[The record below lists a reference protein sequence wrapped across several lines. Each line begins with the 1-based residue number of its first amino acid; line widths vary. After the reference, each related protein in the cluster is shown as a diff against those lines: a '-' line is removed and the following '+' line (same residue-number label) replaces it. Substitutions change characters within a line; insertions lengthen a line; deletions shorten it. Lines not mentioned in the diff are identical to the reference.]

1 MNTWGT
7 GDVGSKVKSYYKMYI
22 FTIKNLTGWNLKYV
36 SPFPPLV
43 REEPLR
49 CLNCIGI
56 TGCDGSSS
64 DRMRRGSPVVYLTEI
79 SFYCQTCESGRKLL
93 NIYQGT
99 RKRTKCFYILTEI
112 FSLEMAGSQE
122 SRREVST
129 ILLRGGVKEDNA
141 HCSWLS

>member
-22 FTIKNLTGWNLKYV
+22 FTIKNLTGRNLNYA
-36 SPFPPLV
+36 SPLV
-43 REEPLR
+43 REEHLR

-56 TGCDGSSS
+56 TGSDGSSS

-99 RKRTKCFYILTEI
+99 EQNVSI
-112 FSLEMAGSQE
+112 F
-122 SRREVST
+122 
-129 ILLRGGVKEDNA
+129 
-141 HCSWLS
+141 